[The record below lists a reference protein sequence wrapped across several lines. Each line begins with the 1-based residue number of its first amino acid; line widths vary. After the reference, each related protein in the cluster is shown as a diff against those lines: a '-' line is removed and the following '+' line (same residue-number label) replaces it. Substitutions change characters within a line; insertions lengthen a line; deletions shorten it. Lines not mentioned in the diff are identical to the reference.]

1 MAITAPPSEPIM
13 SNPTLYIIA
22 GPNGAGKTTA
32 SMNILPEIL
41 DCKIF
46 VNADEIAKGLNPL
59 DPESMAIEAGRIMLE
74 RINFLLVKRETF
86 ALETTLAT
94 RSYKNFIEKAK
105 DYGYK
110 IVLLFFWLESPAFAK
125 ERVANRV
132 KEGGHNIDEEVIE
145 RRYWLG
151 LKNLFEIF
159 MPIVDS
165 WSMYDNNIKI
175 ELIATNLR
183 IAAEKKYNKIKELCQ
198 NRK

>member
-1 MAITAPPSEPIM
+1 MKQPL
-13 SNPTLYIIA
+13 LYIIA

-46 VNADEIAKGLNPL
+46 VNADEIARGLNPL
-59 DPESMAIEAGRIMLE
+59 NPDSMAIDAGRIMLE
-74 RINFLLVKRETF
+74 RIYFLLEKRETI

-94 RSYKNFIEKAK
+94 RSYRKFIEKAK
-105 DYGYK
+105 ELGYK
-110 IVLLFFWLESPAFAK
+110 VVLLFFWLESPVFAK

-132 KEGGHNIDEEVIE
+132 KEGGHNIAEEVIE

-159 MPIVDS
+159 MPIVDT
-165 WSMYDNNIKI
+165 WSLYDNNAKAK
-175 ELIATNLR
+175 LIATNLR
-183 IAAEKKYNKIKELCQ
+183 ITEEKKYNKIKEQCQ
-198 NRK
+198 SRK

>member
-1 MAITAPPSEPIM
+1 MKD
-13 SNPTLYIIA
+13 PTLYIIA

-59 DPESMAIEAGRIMLE
+59 NPESMAIDAGRIMLE
-74 RINFLLVKRETF
+74 RINFLLNKRETF

-94 RSYKNFIEKAK
+94 RSYLKFIEKAREI
-105 DYGYK
+105 GFR
-110 IVLLFFWLESPAFAK
+110 IVLLFFWIESPAFAK
-125 ERVANRV
+125 ERVSNRV
-132 KEGGHNIDEEVIE
+132 KEGGHNIPEEVIE

-151 LKNLFEIF
+151 LKNLFDIF

-165 WSMYDNNIKI
+165 WSLYDNNNKT

-183 IAAEKKYNKIKELCQ
+183 IVEGKKYSKIKDICQ
-198 NRK
+198 NKK

>member
-1 MAITAPPSEPIM
+1 MN
-13 SNPTLYIIA
+13 NPTLYIIS

-59 DPESMAIEAGRIMLE
+59 NPDSMAIEAGRIMLE
-74 RINFLLVKRETF
+74 RIYFLLEKKETF
-86 ALETTLAT
+86 ALETTLASRT
-94 RSYKNFIEKAK
+94 YRKFIEKAK
-105 DYGYK
+105 ELGYR
-110 IVLLFFWLESPAFAK
+110 IVLLFFWIESPAFAK

-132 KEGGHNIDEEVIE
+132 KEGGHNIPEDIIE

-151 LKNLFEIF
+151 LKNLFELF
-159 MPIVDS
+159 MPMVDS
-165 WSMYDNNIKI
+165 WSIYDNNTKT

-183 IAAEKKYNKIKELCQ
+183 VAEEKKYNKIKEVCQ